1 MSFLDSLS
9 EEEAMELPM
18 IDFVYHY
25 LQEQRKPIDFYTI
38 MDKMAEFKGW
48 TDKEKQEKL
57 IQAYTDMNID
67 GQFVSLGDNQWG
79 LKSWYPVEQTEE
91 ELATTIKPRK
101 RKKVEDDIDED
112 IAGLEEDE
120 LDEFDEELEMLGEE
134 AEEDLLD
141 EGIEADENVD
151 QLEYEVD
158 DR

>member
-91 ELATTIKPRK
+91 ELATTIKPCK